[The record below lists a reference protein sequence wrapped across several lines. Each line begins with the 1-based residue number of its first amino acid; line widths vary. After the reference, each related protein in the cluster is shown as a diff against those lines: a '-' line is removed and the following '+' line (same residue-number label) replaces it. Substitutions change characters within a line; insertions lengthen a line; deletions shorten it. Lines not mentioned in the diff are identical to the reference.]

1 MLLLWHWKHAQIK
14 HVGIHKHFH
23 MYKTRIS
30 INALTENVI
39 KDILL
44 CQNNRMPV
52 VTTFGA
58 GLTQGLSIFH
68 RAAISVLAGS
78 KVYAFPPALP
88 VCSVELPHSHC
99 PHDRQVWSWGKQ
111 VWEDTPFPG
120 SLLTASS
127 PVLPTQQTP
136 SLLQPNTGPPL
147 RSLMSPYLRAGK
159 WGQSAPLAT

>member
-1 MLLLWHWKHAQIK
+1 
-14 HVGIHKHFH
+14 

-44 CQNNRMPV
+44 CQSNRMPV

-78 KVYAFPPALP
+78 KVYAFPPAPP
-88 VCSVELPHSHC
+88 VCFVELPRSHC

-111 VWEDTPFPG
+111 VWEATPFPG
-120 SLLTASS
+120 SLLTTSS

-147 RSLMSPYLRAGK
+147 RSPHVSLSQGWKVGPECPPCNLT
-159 WGQSAPLAT
+159 PIPEH